1 VFRPFVEL
9 GHGLKVVMTLLRLS
23 KISAQTS
30 ATRAFWGMKKVEQLI
45 SIFLVG
51 ILFLGWI

>member
-9 GHGLKVVMTLLRLS
+9 GHGLKGVMTLLRLS

-30 ATRAFWGMKKVEQLI
+30 ATGAFWGMKKVEQLI
-45 SIFLVG
+45 LIFLVG